1 MKQIELTF
9 ETKRLC
15 ISEIK
20 TEITGTFIS
29 AKEINNQII
38 HQEMR
43 EWPLAYVIHK
53 VKFMK
58 NNYFFS
64 QEIYKQQK
72 K

>member
-43 EWPLAYVIHK
+43 EWPPLATGLCHTQSQIHEK
-53 VKFMK
+53 
-58 NNYFFS
+58 
-64 QEIYKQQK
+64 
-72 K
+72 